1 MPPSVAVR
9 VSRPMLSK
17 TIAAEIKYA
26 QALARAAGGALLFS
40 LPLFMTEEMWR
51 FGLYMDRERLALMI
65 LVALGLITGVS
76 YYSGFER
83 TTGLADDALDAL
95 AAFGVGCLVTL
106 TAVILFGV
114 VTRDMTV
121 GEIAGVVA
129 VCAVPAGMGAVVA
142 ANQLAAPDE
151 GDDRRKR
158 EAGYVGELFLM
169 GAGALF
175 FGFNV
180 APTQEMLIIAQKMTA
195 AHTVLLAIGSMVA
208 LHLLVY
214 ALALRGQHERAEGA
228 GHVAT
233 FLHYTLAGYGVA
245 LATSL
250 GVLWFFERLDGVD
263 AAMAARMAIVL
274 GLPAS
279 IGAAAARLVL

>member
-1 MPPSVAVR
+1 MTPKN
-9 VSRPMLSK
+9 L
-17 TIAAEIKYA
+17 AAEVRYA

-51 FGLYMDRERLALMI
+51 FGLYMDRHRLALMV
-65 LVALGLITGVS
+65 LLALGLITGVS

-83 TTGLADDALDAL
+83 TTGLLDDALDAL
-95 AAFGVGCLVTL
+95 AAFAVGAVVTL
-106 TAVILFGV
+106 AAVVIFGV
-114 VTRDMTV
+114 VGRAMTV
-121 GEIAGVVA
+121 GEIAGIVA

-142 ANQLAAPDE
+142 ANQLAAPED

-158 EAGYVGELFLM
+158 EAGYFGELFLM

-180 APTQEMLIIAQKMTA
+180 APTEEMMLIGYKMTA
-195 AHTVLLAIGSMVA
+195 VHTVTLVVASATA

-214 ALALRGQHERAEGA
+214 SLQLRGQHERREGS
-228 GHVAT
+228 GHMVT

-245 LATSL
+245 LAVSL
-250 GVLWFFERLDGVD
+250 GVLWFFGRLDGVD
-263 AAMAARMAIVL
+263 AAMAARMTIVL

>member
-1 MPPSVAVR
+1 MP
-9 VSRPMLSK
+9 SK

-51 FGLYMDRERLALMI
+51 FGLYMDRDRLALMI

-83 TTGLADDALDAL
+83 TTGLFDDALDAL
-95 AAFGVGCLVTL
+95 AAFAVGAMVTL
-106 TAVILFGV
+106 AAVVMFGV
-114 VTRDMTV
+114 VGHDMTM
-121 GEIAGVVA
+121 GEIAGIVA

-142 ANQLAAPDE
+142 ANQLAAPHE

-158 EAGYVGELFLM
+158 EAGYVGEIFLM

-180 APTQEMLIIAQKMTA
+180 APTEEMMLIGYKMTA
-195 AHTVLLAIGSMVA
+195 VHTVMLVVASAAA

-214 ALALRGQHERAEGA
+214 SLRLRGQHERREGSS
-228 GHVAT
+228 HMAT
-233 FLHYTLAGYGVA
+233 FLHYTLAGYGTA
-245 LATSL
+245 LAVSL
-250 GVLWFFERLDGVD
+250 GVLWFFGRLDGVD
-263 AAMAARMAIVL
+263 AAMAARMTIVL